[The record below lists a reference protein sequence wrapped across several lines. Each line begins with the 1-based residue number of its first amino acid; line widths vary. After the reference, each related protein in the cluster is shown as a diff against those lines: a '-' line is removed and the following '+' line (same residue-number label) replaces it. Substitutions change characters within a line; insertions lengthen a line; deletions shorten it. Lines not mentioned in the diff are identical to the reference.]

1 MQFIALF
8 VIVICLV
15 AIAYRDIRLALL
27 SLAAILLAA
36 LAFYFLSPDE
46 NVASRKGD
54 ILSDIELSRTEVRP
68 GYARGFILD
77 LRVNNHN
84 REKTI
89 NNITI
94 QSRLSD
100 CTPDQ
105 SQCLIIGEEK
115 NVLKLRLPP
124 GQARDA
130 HLNLRIKQI
139 NPLQGVAIWKH
150 EVVGAR

>member
-8 VIVICLV
+8 VIIVCLI
-15 AIAYRDIRLALL
+15 AIAYRDLRLGLL

-36 LAFYFLSPDE
+36 MAFYFLSPDE
-46 NVASRKGD
+46 NLTARKGD
-54 ILSDIELSRTEVRP
+54 ILSEIELSRTEVRP
-68 GYARGFILD
+68 GYARGFVLD

-84 REKTI
+84 RERTL
-89 NNITI
+89 NHITVR
-94 QSRLSD
+94 SRLSD

-105 SQCLIIGEEK
+105 SQCLVIGEES

-130 HLNLRIKQI
+130 QINLRIKQI
-139 NPLQGVAIWKH
+139 NPLQGIAVWNH
-150 EVVGAR
+150 EVIGVR

>member
-8 VIVICLV
+8 IIIICLV
-15 AIAYRDIRLALL
+15 AIAYRDLKLGLL

-36 LAFYFLSPDE
+36 VVFYIFSPDE
-46 NVASRKGD
+46 EASSRRAD
-54 ILSDIELSRTEVRP
+54 ILGEITLSRTEVKP

-77 LRVNNHN
+77 LRVNNGN
-84 REKTI
+84 REKTV

-100 CTPDQ
+100 CTPDR
-105 SQCLIIGEEK
+105 SQCLVIGEEK
-115 NVLKLRLPP
+115 SVLKLRLPP

-130 HLNLRIKQI
+130 QINLRIRQI
-139 NPLQGVAIWKH
+139 NPIQGEAVWSH
-150 EVVGAR
+150 EVVGVR